1 MKNLLPHYN
10 SYKIIIKYIAMKKNQ
25 YNNNGKRSMNMT
37 MKLLGAAFF
46 ILHSSFFISSC
57 SNFLDEQ
64 VPQATLTQDEVKKP
78 EYIDNVLISA
88 YAGLLSIEDMNSS
101 FSLWN
106 YDTRSDD
113 AYVGGSNPSDGE
125 PFHILEKHATVMTT
139 DWPYNDI
146 WNRFYK
152 YLSRISLSLD
162 MLAVAD
168 QNNTVIQQRTAEM
181 KFLRAYGH
189 FQLKRLFK
197 HIPFVNKPNMQEDDY
212 NNLTNTEYT
221 NDEGWQQ
228 IINDLEDA
236 YAVLPVTQAEKGRP
250 TKAACAAFLAKV
262 YLYKA
267 YRQDDANTNQVT
279 SINDADLQKVVE
291 YTAPALYAN
300 YGLENDLHN
309 NFRPEEQYE
318 NGKESIWAIQ
328 YSKNDGTVYGNLN
341 FSYRLIVPCIP
352 KVHDAGCD
360 FYKPSINL
368 VNAYRTNSD
377 GLPYLDNVPATVT
390 DYEVGSAQTV
400 DPRLFETVG
409 VPGTPYMFNPNF
421 MMAKTNTWSRSGGM
435 YGYYVSLKQNVDPA
449 LTDSY
454 LFVCDNQWASS
465 MNRIVFRY
473 ADVLL
478 MRAEALAQLG
488 QTTEAIALVNQ
499 VRSRAMAMT
508 TNSVV
513 ANYPNKY
520 GVHYAIGKYNGTYSK
535 DEAMKIVKMERRLE
549 LAMESERFFDL
560 VRWGDAATV
569 INRFYTTE
577 SEKMNFLSGSL
588 FTANKNEYLP
598 IPDDQMK
605 AANGHYTQNCGQW

>member
-1 MKNLLPHYN
+1 MKTTYRIFCVICICFGL
-10 SYKIIIKYIAMKKNQ
+10 M
-25 YNNNGKRSMNMT
+25 G
-37 MKLLGAAFF
+37 
-46 ILHSSFFISSC
+46 C
-57 SNFLDEQ
+57 SDFLEEQ
-64 VPQATLTQDEVKKP
+64 VPQATLTQDEGKKP

-125 PFHILEKHATVMTT
+125 PFHILEKHTTVMTT

-168 QNNTVIQQRTAEM
+168 QENTTIQQRTAEM

-197 HIPFVNKPNMQEDDY
+197 KIPFVNKLNMQEDDY

-236 YAVLPVTQAEKGRP
+236 YVVLPATQADKGRP

-267 YRQDDANTNQVT
+267 YRQDDANSNKVT
-279 SINDADLQKVVE
+279 SVNEADLQKVVE
-291 YTAPALYAN
+291 YTAPGLYAG
-300 YGLENDLHN
+300 YGLESDLHN

-377 GLPYLDNVPATVT
+377 GLPLIDNAAAAAS

-400 DPRLFETVG
+400 DPRLFVTVG

-421 MMAKTNTWSRSGGM
+421 MISKSNTWSRSGGM
-435 YGYYVSLKQNVDPA
+435 YGYYVSLKQNVDPS
-449 LTDSY
+449 LTDTY

-465 MNRIVFRY
+465 MNRVVFRY

-488 QTTEAIALVNQ
+488 KTDEAISLVNQ
-499 VRSRAMAMT
+499 VRSRAQGMT
-508 TNSVV
+508 TGSVV

-520 GVHYAIGKYNGTYSK
+520 GVHYAIGKYNGSYSK
-535 DEAMKIVKMERRLE
+535 EETLKIVKMERRLE

-560 VRWGDAATV
+560 VRWGEAATV

-577 SEKMNFLSGSL
+577 GEKMNFLSGAV
-588 FTANKNEYLP
+588 FTADKNEYLP

>member
-1 MKNLLPHYN
+1 MKTIYRTICAICVICGLM
-10 SYKIIIKYIAMKKNQ
+10 SC
-25 YNNNGKRSMNMT
+25 
-37 MKLLGAAFF
+37 
-46 ILHSSFFISSC
+46 SSF
-57 SNFLDEQ
+57 LEEQ
-64 VPQATLTQDEVKKP
+64 VPQATLTQDEIKNP
-78 EYIDNVLISA
+78 EYIDNVLTSA

-106 YDTRSDD
+106 YDVRSDD
-113 AYVGGSNPSDGE
+113 AYVGGASPTDGE
-125 PFHILEKHATVMTT
+125 AFHILEKHVGVKTD

-146 WNRFYK
+146 WDRFYK

-168 QNNTVIQQRTAEM
+168 QNSTVIQQRTGEM
-181 KFLRAYGH
+181 MFLRAYGH

-197 HIPFVNKPNMQEDDY
+197 KIPFVNKLNMDEDYY

-228 IINDLEDA
+228 IINDLEAA
-236 YAVLPVTQAEKGRP
+236 YAVLPDVQTEKGRP

-267 YRQDDANTNQVT
+267 YRQDNDNNNQVT
-279 SINDADLQKVVE
+279 AVNEADLQKVVE
-291 YTAPALYAN
+291 YTNPDIYTKAG
-300 YGLENDLHN
+300 YGLESDLHN

-318 NGKESIWAIQ
+318 NGKESLWAVQ
-328 YSKNDGTVYGNLN
+328 YSKNDGTTWGNLN

-360 FYKPSINL
+360 FYKPSLNL

-377 GLPYLDNVPATVT
+377 GLPLFDDAPST
-390 DYEVGSAQTV
+390 DYAVGSAQTV
-400 DPRLFETVG
+400 DPRLFVTVG
-409 VPGTPYMFNPNF
+409 VPGTPYMFNPSF
-421 MMAKTNTWSRSGGM
+421 MIAKTNTWSRSGGM
-435 YGYYVSLKQNVDPA
+435 YGYNVSLKQNIDPA
-449 LTDSY
+449 LTDNY

-465 MNRIVFRY
+465 MNRVVFRY

-478 MRAEALAQLG
+478 MRAEALVQLG
-488 QTTEAIALVNQ
+488 KTAEGIALVND
-499 VRSRAMAMT
+499 VRQRAAGMT
-508 TNSVV
+508 ANSIV

-520 GVHYAIGKYNGTYSK
+520 GVHYAIGKYSGTFSK
-535 DEAMKIVKMERRLE
+535 DAAMTIVKTERRLE

-569 INRFYTTE
+569 INRYYSSE
-577 SEKMNFLSGSL
+577 SDKMNFLKDSQ
-588 FTANKNEYLP
+588 FTADKNEYLP
-598 IPDDQMK
+598 IPKKQISDS
-605 AANGHYTQNCGQW
+605 NGRYKQNCGQW

>member
-1 MKNLLPHYN
+1 MITYSIKNTFVACLLCG
-10 SYKIIIKYIAMKKNQ
+10 SIV
-25 YNNNGKRSMNMT
+25 
-37 MKLLGAAFF
+37 AA
-46 ILHSSFFISSC
+46 LTSC
-57 SNFLDEQ
+57 SDFLDEQ
-64 VPQATLTQDEVKKP
+64 VPQATLTQDEVKNP

-113 AYVGGSNPSDGE
+113 AYVGGSDFSDGE
-125 PFHILEKHATVMTT
+125 PFHILEKSSGIMTT

-168 QNNTVIQQRTAEM
+168 QENTTIQQRTAEM

-197 HIPFVNKPNMQEDDY
+197 KIPFVNKLNMEEEDY
-212 NNLTNTEYT
+212 NNLSNTEYT

-236 YAVLPVTQAEKGRP
+236 YAVLPVEQIEKGRP

-267 YRQDDANTNQVT
+267 YRQDDANSNQVT
-279 SINDADLQKVVE
+279 GINEADLQKVIE
-291 YTAPALYAN
+291 YTNPSIYTG

-318 NGKESIWAIQ
+318 NGKESLWAIQ
-328 YSKNDGTVYGNLN
+328 YSRNDGTVYGNLN

-352 KVHDAGCD
+352 KVHDSGCD

-368 VNAYRTNSD
+368 VNAYRTTSD
-377 GLPYLDNVPATVT
+377 GLPIFDNAPAA
-390 DYEVGSAQTV
+390 DYAVGSTQTV
-400 DPRLFETVG
+400 DPRLFVTVG
-409 VPGTPYMFNPNF
+409 VPETPYMFNTNF
-421 MMAKTNTWSRSGGM
+421 MMSRTNTWSRSGGT
-435 YGYYVSLKQNVDPA
+435 YGYFVSLKQNVDPA

-465 MNRIVFRY
+465 MNRVVFRY
-473 ADVLL
+473 ADVQL
-478 MRAEALAQLG
+478 MRAEAMAQTG
-488 QTTEAIALVNQ
+488 KTADAIVLVNQ
-499 VRSRAMAMT
+499 VRDRAAGMAK
-508 TNSVV
+508 NSIV

-520 GVHYAIGKYNGTYSK
+520 GVHFAIGKYNGSYSK
-535 DEAMKIVKMERRLE
+535 EEAMKIIKMERRLE

-569 INRFYTTE
+569 INRFYSSE
-577 SEKMNFLSGSL
+577 SEKMEFLKDSK
-588 FTANKNEYLP
+588 FTSNKNEYLP
-598 IPDDQMK
+598 VPFEQL
-605 AANGHYTQNCGQW
+605 AASNGHYTQNCGQW

>member
-1 MKNLLPHYN
+1 MKHY
-10 SYKIIIKYIAMKKNQ
+10 I
-25 YNNNGKRSMNMT
+25 NNKERSMKMM

-46 ILHSSFFISSC
+46 VLHSSFFVSC

-125 PFHILEKHATVMTT
+125 PFHILEKHTTVMTT

-162 MLAVAD
+162 ILAVAD
-168 QNNTVIQQRTAEM
+168 QENPTIQQRTAEM

-197 HIPFVNKPNMQEDDY
+197 KIPFVNKLDMQEDDY
-212 NNLTNTEYT
+212 NNLTNTEYS

-236 YAVLPVTQAEKGRP
+236 YAVLPAAQADKGRP

-267 YRQDDANTNQVT
+267 YRQDDAGSNQVT
-279 SINDADLQKVVE
+279 GINDADLQKVVE
-291 YTAPALYAN
+291 YTAPGLYAG

-377 GLPYLDNVPATVT
+377 GLPLFDAPATAA

-400 DPRLFETVG
+400 DPRLFVTVG

-421 MMAKTNTWSRSGGM
+421 MISKTNTWSRSGGM
-435 YGYYVSLKQNVDPA
+435 YGYFVSLKQNVDPS
-449 LTDSY
+449 LTDNY

-488 QTTEAIALVNQ
+488 NTTEAISLVNQ
-499 VRSRAMAMT
+499 LRTRAMGMT
-508 TNSVV
+508 SGSVV

-520 GVHYAIGKYNGTYSK
+520 GVHYAIGKYSGSYSK
-535 DEAMKIVKMERRLE
+535 EETMKIVKMERRLE

-560 VRWGDAATV
+560 VRWGDAASV

-577 SEKMNFLSGSL
+577 GEKMNFLSGSL

>member
-1 MKNLLPHYN
+1 MKTI
-10 SYKIIIKYIAMKKNQ
+10 YKLFCALCII
-25 YNNNGKRSMNMT
+25 
-37 MKLLGAAFF
+37 LGMM
-46 ILHSSFFISSC
+46 SC
-57 SNFLDEQ
+57 SKFLEEQ
-64 VPQATLTQDEVKKP
+64 VPQATLTQDEVKNP

-88 YAGLLSIEDMNSS
+88 YAGLVSIEDMNAS

-113 AYVGGSNPSDGE
+113 AYVGGSDFSDGE
-125 PFHILEKHATVMTT
+125 PFHRLERSTGVMTT
-139 DWPYNDI
+139 DWPFSSI
-146 WNRFYK
+146 WNRFYN
-152 YLSRISLSLD
+152 YLSRVSLSLD
-162 MLAVAD
+162 ILASAD
-168 QNNTVIQQRTAEM
+168 QENATIKQRTAEM

-197 HIPFVNKPNMQEDDY
+197 KIPFVNKLNMEEEDY
-212 NNLTNTEYT
+212 NNLSNTEYT

-236 YAVLPVTQAEKGRP
+236 YAVLPIVQAEKGRP

-267 YRQDDANTNQVT
+267 YRQDDANSNQVT
-279 SINDADLQKVVE
+279 AINSDDLQKVVE
-291 YTAPALYAN
+291 YTNPAIYN
-300 YGLENDLHN
+300 GYGLESDLHN

-318 NGKESIWAIQ
+318 NGKESLWAIQ

-352 KVHDAGCD
+352 KVHDSGCD
-360 FYKPSINL
+360 FYKPSHNL
-368 VNAYRTNSD
+368 VSAYRTNSD
-377 GLPYLDNVPATVT
+377 GLPLLDNFAAV
-390 DYEVGSAQTV
+390 DYTVGSNQTV
-400 DPRLFETVG
+400 DPRLFVTVG
-409 VPGTPYMFNPNF
+409 VPGTPYMFNPGF
-421 MMAKTNTWSRSGGM
+421 MMAETNAWSRSGGTF
-435 YGYYVSLKQNVDPA
+435 GYFVSLKQNVDPS

-454 LFVCDNQWASS
+454 LYLCDSQWASS

-478 MRAEALAQLG
+478 MRAEAQAQLG
-488 QTTEAIALVNQ
+488 QTADAIALVNQ
-499 VRSRAMAMT
+499 VRNRANGMI

-513 ANYPNKY
+513 SNYPTKY
-520 GVHYAIGKYNGTYSK
+520 GVHYAVGKYNGSYSK
-535 DEAMKIVKMERRLE
+535 DEAMKIIKMERRLE

-569 INRFYTTE
+569 LNKFYSIE
-577 SEKMNFLSGSL
+577 SEKMNFLSGSQ

-598 IPDDQMK
+598 VPYEQM
-605 AANGHYTQNCGQW
+605 AASNGHYTQNCGQW